1 MILKFNDF
9 LRSYTISESE
19 YVVQK
24 GDTLSAIST
33 KLGIE
38 NWKSLYDLN
47 KDTIGKNPSSIRV
60 GMKLKTPETKDLKVE
75 PVKNL
80 FSDTLADGKVQGKK
94 YVDVITNIK
103 PKAEYLNW
111 EELKKQKNTINAMA
125 PLEIIKA
132 YHKDS
137 EAMYL
142 ILDKNRAKMELYKG
156 AKGIMTLNVGTGE
169 NPGDEQTRTVVRDG
183 KVYWEEGNKMTGA
196 GIYTV
201 SGFNPKNKKYSNAPT
216 WYFKNEGGIE
226 LPMAIHSSFGDRT
239 EKLNDEDPKNNRLSN
254 GCINCIASDLKSVYK
269 SGFGENGILY
279 VLPDDPA
286 NNFEI
291 SNGRLIFKA
300 KDPNVNRSI
309 HTLNYIPIKIEI
321 DEARFK
327 KEVFNESILSLATG
341 NTTDEQEYTLTTKP
355 FVKALQDNKRKVM
368 IAASINGDVY
378 NDIAKIAFGIYG
390 TESNFGDTHTPV
402 GNLAR
407 AAKKW
412 FSPSSSS
419 SPDYMSK
426 ATVYGANKDSNSVGL
441 TQIRFNMLDQSEK
454 SILAKLGIT
463 SNQQLLKPE
472 GSALATLGILAARY
486 TNQLNAEEKKDIW
499 KYLPAKWNKRANYPE
514 RVKTNSKYIT
524 IKQLG

>member
-9 LRSYTISESE
+9 LRSSAISESE

-60 GMKLKTPETKDLKVE
+60 GMKLKMPEAKDLKVE

-80 FSDTLADGKVQGKK
+80 FSDTLVDGKVQGKK
-94 YVDVITNIK
+94 YADVITNIK

-111 EELKKQKNTINAMA
+111 EELKNQKNAINAL
-125 PLEIIKA
+125 PPSGIIKSF
-132 YHKDS
+132 HKDS
-137 EAMYL
+137 EVMYL
-142 ILDKNRAKMELYKG
+142 ILDKNKGKMELYKG
-156 AKGIMTLNVGTGE
+156 AKGIMTLKVGTGE

-183 KVYWEEGNKMTGA
+183 KVYWEEGNRMTGA

-201 SGFNPKNKKYSNAPT
+201 AGFNPKNKKYSDAPT
-216 WYFKNEGGIE
+216 WHFKNETGIDI
-226 LPMAIHSSFGDRT
+226 PMAIHSSFGDRT

-254 GCINCIASDLKSVYK
+254 GCINCIASELKSLYK

-279 VLPDDPA
+279 IIPDDSA
-286 NNFEI
+286 NTFEI

-321 DEARFK
+321 DEAKFK
-327 KEVFNESILSLATG
+327 SEVFQWNDF
-341 NTTDEQEYTLTTKP
+341 NDEKEYTSTTKP

-368 IAASINGDVY
+368 IAAGINGDVY

-390 TESNFGDTHTPV
+390 TESNFGDTHSAV

-407 AAKKW
+407 AGKKW

-419 SPDYMSK
+419 SPDYISK
-426 ATVYGANKDSNSVGL
+426 ATTYGANKDANSVGL
-441 TQIRFNMLDQSEK
+441 TQIRFNMLDKSEK

-486 TNQLNAEEKKDIW
+486 INQLKPEEKKDIW
-499 KYLPAKWNKRANYPE
+499 KYLPAKWNIRANYPE

>member
-1 MILKFNDF
+1 MILKFKDF
-9 LRSYTISESE
+9 LRSCAISESE

-38 NWKSLYDLN
+38 NWKSLYNLN

-60 GMKLKTPETKDLKVE
+60 GMKLKTPGDKAGKVE
-75 PVKNL
+75 PVEDL
-80 FSDTLADGKVQGKK
+80 FSDTLVDGKVQGKK
-94 YVDVITNIK
+94 YADVITDIK
-103 PKAEYLNW
+103 PKAKYLNW
-111 EELKKQKNTINAMA
+111 EDLKKQKNTVNAMS
-125 PLEIIKA
+125 PSEIIKA
-132 YHKDS
+132 FHKDS

-142 ILDKNRAKMELYKG
+142 ILDKNKGKMELYKG
-156 AKGIMTLNVGTGE
+156 SKGIMTLKVGTGE

-201 SGFNPKNKKYSNAPT
+201 SGIDPKNKHYSNAPS
-216 WYFKNEGGIE
+216 WNFKNEGGIE
-226 LPMAIHSSFGDRT
+226 IPMAIHSSFGDRI

-254 GCINCIASDLKSVYK
+254 GCINCIASDLKSLYK
-269 SGFGENGILY
+269 SGFGESGILY
-279 VLPDDPA
+279 ILPDDST
-286 NNFEI
+286 NKFEI
-291 SNGRLIFKA
+291 SNGRIIFKS
-300 KDPNVNRSI
+300 KDPNVNRST
-309 HTLNYIPIKIEI
+309 HTLNYIPIKIVI
-321 DEARFK
+321 DESKFRS
-327 KEVFNESILSLATG
+327 EVFQWNDF
-341 NTTDEQEYTLTTKP
+341 NDEKEYTSTTKP

-368 IAASINGDVY
+368 IAAGINGDVY
-378 NDIAKIAFGIYG
+378 NDIARIAFGIYG
-390 TESNFGDTHTPV
+390 TESNFGDTHSGV
-402 GNLAR
+402 GNLVR
-407 AAKKW
+407 AGKKF

-426 ATVYGANKDSNSVGL
+426 ATTYGANKDSNSVGL

-486 TNQLNAEEKKDIW
+486 TNQLNAEEKKDPMAN
-499 KYLPAKWNKRANYPE
+499 LPKKWNVRANYPE